1 MFWYIWFFSLSWLD
15 TEEISWAVFE
25 RKTVQT
31 TIAMHHFVMRSFPL
45 EAIEH
50 CSRKWIPL
58 NWKIYSLEV
67 LKKALT
73 ENKDNLAI
81 VCSNLEKNKNIQEL
95 VDAVYE
101 RCNTAMGEYWMR
113 FMKIFNILLQ
123 NVNICDTGNQDE
135 YLSCSRTMQSWM
147 LKYNNHDHGRW
158 LPDYCVMINSLQYD
172 EKTLLVSILLSKWL
186 VYHTLISQLIFGLK

>member
-15 TEEISWAVFE
+15 TEDISWAVFE

-31 TIAMHHFVMRSFPL
+31 TIAMHHVVMRSFPS

-67 LKKALT
+67 LKKPLT

-81 VCSNLEKNKNIQEL
+81 MCSNLEKNKNIQKL

-113 FMKIFNILLQ
+113 FMKI
-123 NVNICDTGNQDE
+123 
-135 YLSCSRTMQSWM
+135 
-147 LKYNNHDHGRW
+147 
-158 LPDYCVMINSLQYD
+158 
-172 EKTLLVSILLSKWL
+172 
-186 VYHTLISQLIFGLK
+186 LIFYCKMWTYAILVTRTNISRVVVLYNHKCSNITIMIMEDGCLIIGWW